1 MTKMLELPDIVEADI
16 ITMLLEVRP
25 NNGKHKKSQQRNKRN
40 TEESDG
46 NFRNENIITET
57 KIFTGRVQ
65 QQNADDKVKSH

>member
-1 MTKMLELPDIVEADI
+1 MTKMLELPDIVEDAI

-25 NNGKHKKSQQRNKRN
+25 NNWKHKKSQQRNKRN

-65 QQNADDKVKSH
+65 